1 VHAPL
6 LRCNYKI
13 KKIVVILYKNKRNN
27 PLAMINPPFLK
38 KGDTVSIVATAK
50 AISVDALDY
59 AINFF
64 QEKGYKVKVGK
75 YIHQV
80 HHQSAG
86 TDAERLHDIN
96 EAINDTDV
104 KAIICFRGGYGSV
117 RIVEDILWNKLKV
130 NPKWIV
136 GFSDVT
142 VLHSAMQTIGVQ
154 SAHATMPINYKDNT
168 PEALDSLFNALEGK
182 PNVYEISAHANNVQ
196 GTAEAELIGGNLA
209 ILYSLLGTKYEMNYE
224 NKLLFIEDVSEF
236 HYHLDRMFWSLRLSG
251 KLTQIK
257 GLIVGG
263 FTDMKDGVI
272 PFGKTAYEII
282 AEHTAHLGIPVC
294 YDFPVAHLNDNR
306 AMVLGKTAKL
316 EVMNDKV
323 IFKQ

>member
-1 VHAPL
+1 
-6 LRCNYKI
+6 
-13 KKIVVILYKNKRNN
+13 
-27 PLAMINPPFLK
+27 MINPPFLK
-38 KGDTVSIVATAK
+38 KGDTVAIVATAK
-50 AISVDALDY
+50 AISKDALDY
-59 AINFF
+59 AVQLF
-64 QEKGYKVKVGK
+64 EARGYIVKIGK
-75 YIHQV
+75 HIHQV

-117 RIVEDILWNKLKV
+117 RIVEDILWNKLKA
-130 NPKWIV
+130 NPKWLV

-142 VLHSAMQTIGVQ
+142 VLHSAMQKIGVQ
-154 SAHATMPINYKDNT
+154 SIHATMPINYKDNT
-168 PEALDSLFNALEGK
+168 SEALDSLFNALEGK
-182 PNVYEISAHANNVQ
+182 PTMYEISAHAFNVQ

-209 ILYSLLGTKYEMNYE
+209 ILYSLLGTKYEMNYQ
-224 NKLLFIEDVSEF
+224 NKLLFIEDVSEY
-236 HYHLDRMFWSLRLSG
+236 HYNLDRMFWSLRLSG
-251 KLTQIK
+251 KLSQIK

-282 AEHTAHLGIPVC
+282 AEHTTHLAIPVC

-316 EVMNDKV
+316 EVKENKV
-323 IFKQ
+323 RFEQ

>member
-1 VHAPL
+1 
-6 LRCNYKI
+6 
-13 KKIVVILYKNKRNN
+13 
-27 PLAMINPPFLK
+27 MINPPFLK
-38 KGDTVSIVATAK
+38 KGDTISIVATAK
-50 AISVDALDY
+50 AISADALDY
-59 AINFF
+59 AVDLFT
-64 QEKGYKVKVGK
+64 KRGYKVKIGK
-75 YIHQV
+75 HIYNV

-96 EAINDTDV
+96 KAINDTDV

-117 RIVEDILWNKLKV
+117 RIVEDILWNKLQA

-142 VLHSAMQTIGVQ
+142 VLHSVMQTISVQ
-154 SAHATMPINYKDNT
+154 SIHATMPINYKDNT
-168 PEALDSLFNALEGK
+168 PEAIESLFNALEGK
-182 PNVYEISAHANNVQ
+182 PNTYEISAHAFNVQ

-209 ILYSLLGTKYEMNYE
+209 ILYSLLGTKYEMNFQD
-224 NKLLFIEDVSEF
+224 KLLFIEDVSEF

-251 KLTQIK
+251 KLNQIK

-272 PFGKTAYEII
+272 PFGKNAYEII
-282 AEHTAHLGIPVC
+282 SEHTAHLGIPVC
-294 YDFPVAHLNDNR
+294 YNFPVAHLNDNR

-323 IFKQ
+323 VFEQ